1 LFPLAGRQEGGV
13 EKRRFFFFFQ
23 VVFGVES
30 ALSAV
35 HFPLGHWIVDFSYK
49 FFFQSICERILLVF
63 MCFGGG
69 GEVSQAMQKIVTK
82 KSTWMQHI
90 L

>member
-1 LFPLAGRQEGGV
+1 MKGSFSLAGRQEGGV
-13 EKRRFFFFFQ
+13 GKGRVCFFHFQ

-30 ALSAV
+30 GLSAV

-63 MCFGGG
+63 MCFW
-69 GEVSQAMQKIVTK
+69 GEGLTK
-82 KSTWMQHI
+82 K
-90 L
+90 